1 MKRALALIL
10 AGLALLTYP
19 ILAQYFARKNQMQAA
34 RAYASGVE
42 EMTRQRLDALWAEA
56 EEKRDDPAAYEE
68 LLDPEGS
75 GIMATLE
82 IPKINLTIPVCHCVG
97 GPAICRKRIC
107 PWAAGAENALS
118 PVIGACPERNC
129 LPGWT
134 SWSRGTGSPCGSW
147 AGR

>member
-56 EEKRDDPAAYEE
+56 EAKRDDPAAYEE

-82 IPKINLTIPVCHCVG
+82 IPKINLTIPVYHGVSDTALRRGTGHLPETDLPLG
-97 GPAICRKRIC
+97 G
-107 PWAAGAENALS
+107 
-118 PVIGACPERNC
+118 GACPERNC

-134 SWSRGTGSPCGSW
+134 NWSRGTGSPCGSW